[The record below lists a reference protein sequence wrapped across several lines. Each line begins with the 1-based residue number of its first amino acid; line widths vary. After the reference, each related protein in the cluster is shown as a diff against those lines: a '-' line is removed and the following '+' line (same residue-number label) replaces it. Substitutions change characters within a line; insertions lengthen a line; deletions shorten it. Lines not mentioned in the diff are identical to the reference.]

1 MAENSN
7 TQDVN
12 ELGYSDG
19 LELSKRLIYTTA
31 IEQLGVIFG
40 QHGAT
45 LIEDQLFKLL
55 IEARARSIEAAEKFG
70 FDAMK

>member
-12 ELGYSDG
+12 QLGYADG

-31 IEQLGVIFG
+31 IEQLSAIF
-40 QHGAT
+40 QLHGAT

-55 IEARARSIEAAEKFG
+55 IEAHARSIEDAEKFG
-70 FDAMK
+70 FNAMK